1 MEIYGY
7 DCLLGTCRLIPF
19 LSDNDQDLVREIRH
33 GWVSAANTSI
43 VMDMCKEFHF
53 HQMTCLKKDKKLKM
67 YFINYQS
74 IFFCEKTF

>member
-19 LSDNDQDLVREIRH
+19 LSDNDQDLVPENRH
-33 GWVSAANTSI
+33 GWISTTNTSI

-53 HQMTCLKKDKKLKM
+53 HQMTCLKKG
-67 YFINYQS
+67 
-74 IFFCEKTF
+74 